1 MARTVIKK
9 DNGSNRRFFRI
20 LGVMLMGLS
29 LRTVSLQAQEMG
41 ETEALRG
48 MTSYDGVIEAERQT
62 VIAAEVSGRV
72 VAVVV
77 HPGERV
83 RKNQVLI
90 RLDGQAMD
98 QNVVAKVAQE
108 RAIRA
113 TLEEATRA
121 YERQNQLFAKGY
133 ISQAALDRAEARFKT
148 TKAQTEAQLAESS
161 ALRAQAGYYVL
172 RAPFDGIVAEVP
184 VNLGDMAQPGRA
196 LVSLYDPSRLRVTV
210 QVPESAIV
218 SSSTTVQSRLE
229 LGGTGMKGQWIV
241 PTYVTVLPTAD
252 PVSHTVQVRLGLPGD
267 ASHPLG
273 RPGTF
278 VRAWF
283 PSGDSTHGALWV
295 PLGAVVHRAEMTGVY
310 VRDRE
315 GHPLLRQVRL
325 GRVLGQQVEI
335 LSGVSPGEPVVP
347 DAQRALTQG
356 R

>member
-1 MARTVIKK
+1 MKR
-9 DNGSNRRFFRI
+9 DDGSNRRFIWIFGAI
-20 LGVMLMGLS
+20 LMGLS
-29 LRTVSLQAQEMG
+29 LHGVSLQAQETG
-41 ETEALRG
+41 ESEALRD
-48 MTSYDGVIEAERQT
+48 MTGYDGVIEAERQT

-72 VAVVV
+72 VAVSV
-77 HPGERV
+77 HPGERI
-83 RKNQVLI
+83 RKNQIMI
-90 RLDGQAMD
+90 RLDERAVD
-98 QNVVAKVAQE
+98 QNVAAKVAQE
-108 RAIRA
+108 RAVRA
-113 TLEEATRA
+113 TLEVATRE

-184 VNLGDMAQPGRA
+184 VSLGDMAQPGRT
-196 LVSLYDPSRLRVTV
+196 LVSFYDPSHLRVTA
-210 QVPESAIV
+210 QVPESMIL
-218 SSSTTVQSRLE
+218 SSSTTVPSRLE
-229 LGGTGMKGQWIV
+229 LKGAGMKAQWII

-252 PVSHTVQVRLGLPGD
+252 PSSHTVQVRLGLPGD
-267 ASHPLG
+267 ALHPLG

-283 PSGDSTHGALWV
+283 PSGDSTREVLWI
-295 PLGAVVHRAEMTGVY
+295 PLSAVVHRAEMTGVY

-325 GRVLGQQVEI
+325 GRVLEQQVEI
-335 LSGVSPGEPVVP
+335 LSGVSPGEQVVP
-347 DAQRALTQG
+347 EAQRALTQG